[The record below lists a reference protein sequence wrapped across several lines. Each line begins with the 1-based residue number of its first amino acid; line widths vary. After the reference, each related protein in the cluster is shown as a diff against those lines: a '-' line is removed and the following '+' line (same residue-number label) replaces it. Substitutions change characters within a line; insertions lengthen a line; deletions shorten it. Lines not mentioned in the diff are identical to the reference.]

1 MPTIEEAKPSN
12 GSAAQTCPLCGAP
25 LNPENPNECSQCDW
39 VAKPEEHH
47 RGGTVRDRIAVC
59 LSVVPGL
66 GHFYK
71 GQRLTGA
78 LYFLGAVFAVFACLV
93 AGTFTMGF
101 GVLLLPLYWLGI
113 MLQVYY
119 AEDLVLAEARK
130 K

>member
-1 MPTIEEAKPSN
+1 MPTIEESKSSN
-12 GSAAQTCPLCGAP
+12 GSATQTCPLCGAP
-25 LNPENPNECSQCDW
+25 LNPASPEACSQCDW
-39 VAKPEEHH
+39 VAKPAEQQS
-47 RGGTVRDRIAVC
+47 GGMVRDKIAVC

-71 GQRLTGA
+71 GHRLTGA
-78 LYFLGAVFAVFACLV
+78 LYFLGAVFSVSAALV

-113 MLQVYY
+113 MLQVYFV
-119 AEDLVLAEARK
+119 EDLVLAEARK

>member
-25 LNPENPNECSQCDW
+25 LNPESPDACSQCDW
-39 VAKPEEHH
+39 VAKPAEQQA
-47 RGGTVRDRIAVC
+47 GGSVRDKIAVC

-71 GQRLTGA
+71 GHRLTGA
-78 LYFLGAVFAVFACLV
+78 LYFLGAVFAVSAAIV

-113 MLQVYY
+113 MLQVYFV
-119 AEDLVLAEARK
+119 EDLVLAEARK